1 MDELTHVICLKSETD
16 DFIQRWK
23 RIGLT
28 VSEIKPHNENSN
40 MVALIK
46 TPEKSQGVKDD
57 TGVSCFGGV
66 MHV

>member
-1 MDELTHVICLKSETD
+1 MDELTHIICLKSELD
-16 DFIQRWK
+16 DFIQRWAN
-23 RIGLT
+23 IGLT
-28 VSEIKPHNENSN
+28 VVDIQPHGENSN

-66 MHV
+66 LHG